1 MDWSFFLACS
11 AAFFLGLSK
20 AGLKGLGIVV
30 VVLMVHSAGAKASTG
45 LLLPL
50 LIVGDILAVLYYNR
64 FAKWKYLYQFMPAM
78 VIGVII
84 AAYFGHQIDE
94 QTFKFWMAII
104 ALISVIILF
113 WRDLKKDRS
122 YPKNPL
128 FAGIMGITSGFT
140 TMIGNLAG
148 AFSNMY
154 FLATQL
160 PKNEIIATS
169 AWVFFL
175 INLFKLPI
183 HIFSWGTITVDSVQE
198 DLLLIPAVLIGFVV
212 GLNVVKRFNEA
223 WYRRFLL
230 IATAV
235 GAIAIFF

>member
-1 MDWSFFLACS
+1 MDWSIILALAS
-11 AAFFLGLSK
+11 SFFLGLSK

-30 VVLMVHSAGAKASTG
+30 VVLMAHSAGAKASTG

-50 LIVGDILAVLYYNR
+50 LIVGDILAVLYYSR

-78 VIGVII
+78 IVGVLI
-84 AAYFGHQIDE
+84 AAYFGKNIDE
-94 QTFKFWMAII
+94 KTFKFWMAII
-104 ALISVIILF
+104 VLVSVIILF
-113 WRDLKKDRS
+113 WRDIKKDRR
-122 YPKNPL
+122 YPKNPI
-128 FAGIMGITSGFT
+128 FATTMGIVSGFT

-175 INLFKLPI
+175 INIFKLPI
-183 HIFSWGTITVDSVQE
+183 HIFSWETITLESFKQ
-198 DLLLIPAVLIGFVV
+198 DLILIPAVIIGFII
-212 GLNVVKRFNEA
+212 GLKIVSLFSEL

-230 IATAV
+230 FATGI

>member
-1 MDWSFFLACS
+1 M
-11 AAFFLGLSK
+11 
-20 AGLKGLGIVV
+20 KGLGIVV
-30 VVLMVHSAGAKASTG
+30 VVLMAKSTGAKASTG

-50 LIVGDILAVLYYNR
+50 LIVGDILAVLYYSR
-64 FAKWKYLYQFMPAM
+64 FAKWKYLIRFMPPM
-78 VIGVII
+78 VVGVII
-84 AAYFGHQIDE
+84 AAVFGENLDE
-94 QTFKFWMAII
+94 KSFKMWMAGIVI
-104 ALISVIILF
+104 VSVIILF
-113 WRDLKKDRS
+113 WRDLKAERE

-128 FAGIMGITSGFT
+128 FAWSMGIAAGFT

-160 PKNEIIATS
+160 PKNQIIATS

-183 HIFSWGTITVDSVQE
+183 HIFSWETITMASFIQ
-198 DLLLIPAVLIGFVV
+198 DLYLIPGVLIGFAA
-212 GLNVVKRFNEA
+212 GLQLVKLFTEE

-230 IATAV
+230 FATAV
-235 GAIAIFF
+235 GAIAILF